1 MIVKKFTATTL
12 PEAMNKIRTEFGID
26 AVIMHQKKIRKPGIT
41 GIFGAKIFEVT
52 AAIEDSRHKESKKRI
67 EKTMELDKSKQQNEV
82 AMEKIF
88 TELNQ
93 MKDILGKLTE
103 NNEKVDVSCSKEL
116 ETAYSELSDIQRKML
131 SQGIKPPVVTKI
143 MRSLLDK
150 LSETELHDPVCIE
163 RAAEKELIGIL
174 GKVEP
179 LMLDDLQKPK
189 IIALVGPTGV
199 GKTTTI
205 AKLAANFA
213 LYEKKD
219 VMLIT
224 ADTYRIAAQEQLKTY
239 GDIMNLP
246 VNVVFTPSEFA
257 KTVEENKHRD
267 LIILD
272 TAGRSQKNTMHLN
285 EIKGFIDAV
294 PDVETFLCISLNTKM
309 EDINEIV
316 EKFKE
321 TKIDRYIFT
330 KADETNSYGSAVNVI
345 HDTGKAMS
353 YLTNG
358 QDVPDD
364 IEIADLKKIAK
375 LILKEC

>member
-1 MIVKKFTATTL
+1 MIVKKFMAPSL
-12 PEAMNKIRTEFGID
+12 PEAMNKIRSEFGMD
-26 AVIMHQKKIRKPGIT
+26 AVIMHQKKTRKRGLA
-41 GIFGAKIFEVT
+41 GLFGAKIFEVT
-52 AAIEDSRHKESKKRI
+52 AAIEETKHNESKKRI
-67 EKTMELDKSKQQNEV
+67 EKTIEIEKTRQQNEV

-88 TELNQ
+88 SELNQ
-93 MKDILGKLTE
+93 MKDILGRLTE
-103 NNEKVDVSCSKEL
+103 NNEKVDISCSKEL
-116 ETAYSELSDIQRKML
+116 ETAYNELSEIQRKMQT
-131 SQGIKPPVVTKI
+131 QGVKSSVITKI
-143 MRSLLDK
+143 LRALLDK

-163 RAAEKELIGIL
+163 RAAERELIAML

-179 LMLDDLQKPK
+179 LLLDDQKKPK

-219 VMLIT
+219 VLLIT

-246 VNVVFTPSEFA
+246 VAVVFTPSDFA
-257 KTVEENKHRD
+257 KTIAENQQRD

-309 EDINEIV
+309 EDISEIV

-321 TKIDRYIFT
+321 TKIDKYIFT
-330 KADETNSYGSAVNVI
+330 KVDETNSYGSALNVI
-345 HDTGKAMS
+345 HDTGKALS

-375 LILKEC
+375 LILREC

>member
-1 MIVKKFTATTL
+1 MIVKKFRALSL
-12 PEAMNKIRTEFGID
+12 PEAMSKIRAEFGVD
-26 AVIMHQKKIRKPGIT
+26 AVIMHQKKIRKPGLA
-41 GIFGAKIFEVT
+41 GLFGSKIFEVT
-52 AAIEDSRHKESKKRI
+52 AAIEEIKHNETKKRI
-67 EKTMELDKSKQQNEV
+67 EKTMETEKNRQQNEV

-88 TELNQ
+88 SELNQ
-93 MKDILGKLTE
+93 MKDILGRMTE
-103 NNEKVDVSCSKEL
+103 NNEKVDISCSKEL
-116 ETAYSELSDIQRKML
+116 ETAYIELSEIQRKML
-131 SQGIKPPVVTKI
+131 AQGIKEHIVTKI

-150 LSETELHDPVCIE
+150 LSETELHDPLCIE
-163 RAAEKELIGIL
+163 RAAERELISL
-174 GKVEP
+174 FGKVEP
-179 LMLDDLQKPK
+179 LMLDDLTKPK

-246 VNVVFTPSEFA
+246 VAVVFTPSDFA
-257 KTVEENKHRD
+257 KTVEENRHRD

-294 PDVETFLCISLNTKM
+294 PDIETFLCISLNTKM

-321 TKIDRYIFT
+321 THIDRYIFT
-330 KADETNSYGSAVNVI
+330 KVDETNSYGSALNVI
-345 HDTGKAMS
+345 YDTGNALS
-353 YLTNG
+353 YITNG

-375 LILKEC
+375 LILREC